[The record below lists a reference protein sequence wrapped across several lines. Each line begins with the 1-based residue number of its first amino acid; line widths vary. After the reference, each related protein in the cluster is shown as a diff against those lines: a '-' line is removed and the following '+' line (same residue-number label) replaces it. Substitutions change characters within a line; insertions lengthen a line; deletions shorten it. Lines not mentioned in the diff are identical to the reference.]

1 MPLAKVTPDLAS
13 YKAALR
19 ACEAGGLRELAL
31 RLLKS
36 SSVVDE
42 QSDRC
47 PERLLLPSF
56 ERFTIRCRSVSFG
69 EVLPYATAHWPR
81 IVCPERYMP
90 GAHLLNMECVAHTP
104 PTPSQL
110 DVLQVPSTPG
120 RDSGTAQFVWKAVC
134 VRGRGRQRA
143 SDLCPAGLMCEV
155 ATAIEPQLCEPKTF
169 DIRLQREREKICV
182 YGIGQQF
189 VEYARLLTVPRVAN
203 RFGWSQDQDGD
214 EKGSEKGEHGGI
226 YLEIF
231 EQTLLGGYRPERL
244 QQSFDT
250 IAAEFKTANVRT
262 PGTAAERDIDFQ
274 SPGFDGLTLLNITDD
289 EFREDLV
296 ILYPQAR
303 SYLHHY
309 IEKLWNFR
317 RPLPCPAGAYCN
329 AGTCPRYLL
338 TGIVDVDFDRP
349 SNALEEARRLA
360 ETHYTEKLREVFY
373 NRTWNVTI
381 PPDMEQGEEMGGHAN
396 DSNDSSW
403 SPLNRSDRWD
413 KPSDCFDKNETE
425 PQEGKTRTSAPK
437 QDATFENFRVLSEF
451 QQMSTETLG
460 APAPLQRLNEPM
472 HQQYAVGKAASLAP
486 ELAFRQLLAH
496 RKELS
501 EQEWLRLW
509 TNFSADIASKIW
521 PNASANVSL
530 GNWTWFAQ
538 NASGENITRRLQEET
553 FLATT
558 EYPLEAINPLSMRA
572 P

>member
-1 MPLAKVTPDLAS
+1 MS
-13 YKAALR
+13 
-19 ACEAGGLRELAL
+19 RELATW
-31 RLLKS
+31 
-36 SSVVDE
+36 E
-42 QSDRC
+42 SDMM
-47 PERLLLPSF
+47 
-56 ERFTIRCRSVSFG
+56 TIGPR

-110 DVLQVPSTPG
+110 DVLQAVLNDVPSTPG

-189 VEYARLLTVPRVAN
+189 VEYAR
-203 RFGWSQDQDGD
+203 
-214 EKGSEKGEHGGI
+214 
-226 YLEIF
+226 
-231 EQTLLGGYRPERL
+231 PERL

-296 ILYPQAR
+296 ILYPQIGLRVSTNFAKFFQFSLR
-303 SYLHHY
+303 SAVEPVKDDQALELQTPSALAPNNSPY
-309 IEKLWNFR
+309 FR
-317 RPLPCPAGAYCN
+317 TKDEPG
-329 AGTCPRYLL
+329 PRYLL

-360 ETHYTEKLREVFY
+360 ETHYTEKLREVCPNLIY

-425 PQEGKTRTSAPK
+425 PQ
-437 QDATFENFRVLSEF
+437 DATFENFRVLSECDPQCFEHLKAHVTARF

-460 APAPLQRLNEPM
+460 APAPLQRRGWDS
-472 HQQYAVGKAASLAP
+472 HFAWDSDSL
-486 ELAFRQLLAH
+486 
-496 RKELS
+496 S
-501 EQEWLRLW
+501 
-509 TNFSADIASKIW
+509 
-521 PNASANVSL
+521 
-530 GNWTWFAQ
+530 Q
-538 NASGENITRRLQEET
+538 NCLVVVMLVLVVVIVVIPRT
-553 FLATT
+553 
-558 EYPLEAINPLSMRA
+558 
-572 P
+572 

>member
-1 MPLAKVTPDLAS
+1 MAS
-13 YKAALR
+13 L
-19 ACEAGGLRELAL
+19 LAL
-31 RLLKS
+31 RS
-36 SSVVDE
+36 WE
-42 QSDRC
+42 TAGIR
-47 PERLLLPSF
+47 PLP
-56 ERFTIRCRSVSFG
+56 CR
-69 EVLPYATAHWPR
+69 TH
-81 IVCPERYMP
+81 
-90 GAHLLNMECVAHTP
+90 
-104 PTPSQL
+104 
-110 DVLQVPSTPG
+110 
-120 RDSGTAQFVWKAVC
+120 
-134 VRGRGRQRA
+134 
-143 SDLCPAGLMCEV
+143 V

-169 DIRLQREREKICV
+169 DIRVDTSLQREREKICV

-203 RFGWSQDQDGD
+203 RFGWSQDQFVNG
-214 EKGSEKGEHGGI
+214 
-226 YLEIF
+226 
-231 EQTLLGGYRPERL
+231 TLVGRAACCWSPERL

-250 IAAEFKTANVRT
+250 IAAEFKTANDTLSARSFARLSSEIRLR
-262 PGTAAERDIDFQ
+262 TAAERDIDFQ

-296 ILYPQAR
+296 ILFPKAR

-381 PPDMEQGEEMGGHAN
+381 PPDMEQGEDMGGHAN

-403 SPLNRSDRWD
+403 SPLNRSDRWH

-425 PQEGKTRTSAPK
+425 PQESKARTSAPK

-460 APAPLQRLNEPM
+460 APAPVQRLNEPM
-472 HQQYAVGKAASLAP
+472 HQQYAVGKAAALAP

-501 EQEWLRLW
+501 EEEWLRLW
-509 TNFSADIASKIW
+509 TNVSADIASKIW

-572 P
+572 PQLRPWPQRDAMQHDTCGRTRVGRSLDHWDLRIFLPWLNCRIASHVDIDVRTGTKLFLPAQCFDKRNLQTLEAVQSRHFLPESQLATTGMPREWLASRGVQKSHRTSRK